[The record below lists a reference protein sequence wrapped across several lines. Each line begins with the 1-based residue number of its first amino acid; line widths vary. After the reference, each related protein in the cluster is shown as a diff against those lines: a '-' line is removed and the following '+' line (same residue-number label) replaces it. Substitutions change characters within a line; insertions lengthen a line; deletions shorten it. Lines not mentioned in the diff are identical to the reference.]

1 MDSKTK
7 ENLTR
12 ILKDMSGAY
21 DNVESEKRE
30 TMRKEMLD
38 INNMI
43 LNDDKFEEEKRKVLK
58 AESLREK
65 EVNFQEKEL
74 GLREK
79 EVSLREQEL
88 SLREKEVEEN
98 KRKSLK
104 AESLQEQELSLRE
117 KEVSKSAEDDK
128 KAKRDRLI
136 DLGLKVA
143 GIVIPASLYF
153 AGMIMS
159 MKLEY
164 VDNGR
169 TPGAFKDF
177 IKKF

>member
-12 ILKDMSGAY
+12 ILKDMSSAY

-38 INNMI
+38 INSML
-43 LNDDKFEEEKRKVLK
+43 LNDDKFEEEKRKTLK

-65 EVNFQEKEL
+65 EI
-74 GLREK
+74 
-79 EVSLREQEL
+79 
-88 SLREKEVEEN
+88 
-98 KRKSLK
+98 
-104 AESLQEQELSLRE
+104 
-117 KEVSKSAEDDK
+117 SKSAEDDK
-128 KAKRDRLI
+128 KAKRDRFI

-143 GIVIPASLYF
+143 SIVIPASLYF

-164 VDNGR
+164 IDNGR

>member
-1 MDSKTK
+1 MDSETKT
-7 ENLTR
+7 NLTSVLR
-12 ILKDMSGAY
+12 VMSSSYGNA
-21 DNVESEKRE
+21 EPEKRE

-43 LNDDKFEEEKRKVLK
+43 LNDDKFEEEKRKSLK
-58 AESLREK
+58 AESL
-65 EVNFQEKEL
+65 QEKEL
-74 GLREK
+74 SLREK
-79 EVSLREQEL
+79 EVSLREKEV
-88 SLREKEVEEN
+88 SLREKEV
-98 KRKSLK
+98 
-104 AESLQEQELSLRE
+104 SLRE

-128 KAKRDRLI
+128 KAKRDRFI

>member
-1 MDSKTK
+1 MDSETKT
-7 ENLTR
+7 NLTSVLR
-12 ILKDMSGAY
+12 VMSSSYGNA
-21 DNVESEKRE
+21 EPEKRE

-43 LNDDKFEEEKRKVLK
+43 LNDDKFEEEKRKTLK
-58 AESLREK
+58 AESL
-65 EVNFQEKEL
+65 QEKEL
-74 GLREK
+74 SLREK
-79 EVSLREQEL
+79 EVSLRE
-88 SLREKEVEEN
+88 KEV
-98 KRKSLK
+98 
-104 AESLQEQELSLRE
+104 SLRE

-128 KAKRDRLI
+128 KAKRDRFI

>member
-12 ILKDMSGAY
+12 ILEDMSGAY

-30 TMRKEMLD
+30 IMRKEMLD

-43 LNDDKFEEEKRKVLK
+43 LNDDKFEEEKRKALK
-58 AESLREK
+58 AESLRGK
-65 EVNFQEKEL
+65 EI
-74 GLREK
+74 
-79 EVSLREQEL
+79 
-88 SLREKEVEEN
+88 
-98 KRKSLK
+98 
-104 AESLQEQELSLRE
+104 
-117 KEVSKSAEDDK
+117 SKSAEDDK
-128 KAKRDRLI
+128 KAKRDRFI

>member
-1 MDSKTK
+1 MDSETKT
-7 ENLTR
+7 NLTSVLR
-12 ILKDMSGAY
+12 VMSSSYGNA
-21 DNVESEKRE
+21 EPEKRE

-43 LNDDKFEEEKRKVLK
+43 LNDDKFEEEKRKSLK

-65 EVNFQEKEL
+65 EIN
-74 GLREK
+74 LREK
-79 EVSLREQEL
+79 EVSLRE
-88 SLREKEVEEN
+88 KEI
-98 KRKSLK
+98 
-104 AESLQEQELSLRE
+104 SLRE
-117 KEVSKSAEDDK
+117 KEVSKSAEDEK
-128 KAKRDRLI
+128 KAKRDRFI

>member
-1 MDSKTK
+1 MDSETK
-7 ENLTR
+7 MNLTSVLR
-12 ILKDMSGAY
+12 VMSSSYGNA
-21 DNVESEKRE
+21 EPEKRE

-43 LNDDKFEEEKRKVLK
+43 LNDDKFEEEKRK
-58 AESLREK
+58 
-65 EVNFQEKEL
+65 
-74 GLREK
+74 
-79 EVSLREQEL
+79 
-88 SLREKEVEEN
+88 
-98 KRKSLK
+98 SLK
-104 AESLQEQELSLRE
+104 AESLQEKEINLREKEISLRE
-117 KEVSKSAEDDK
+117 KEVSKSAEDEK
-128 KAKRDRLI
+128 KAKRDRFI

>member
-1 MDSKTK
+1 MDSETK
-7 ENLTR
+7 KNLTSVLR
-12 ILKDMSGAY
+12 VMSSSY
-21 DNVESEKRE
+21 DKAEPEKRE

-43 LNDDKFEEEKRKVLK
+43 LNDDRFEEEKRKSLK

-65 EVNFQEKEL
+65 EV
-74 GLREK
+74 
-79 EVSLREQEL
+79 
-88 SLREKEVEEN
+88 
-98 KRKSLK
+98 
-104 AESLQEQELSLRE
+104 SLRE
-117 KEVSKSAEDDK
+117 KEVSKSAEDEK
-128 KAKRDRLI
+128 KAKRDRFI

>member
-12 ILKDMSGAY
+12 ILSDMSGAY
-21 DNVESEKRE
+21 DNTEPEQRE

-43 LNDDKFEEEKRKVLK
+43 LNDDKFEEEKRKSLK
-58 AESLREK
+58 AENLREK
-65 EVNFQEKEL
+65 EI
-74 GLREK
+74 
-79 EVSLREQEL
+79 
-88 SLREKEVEEN
+88 
-98 KRKSLK
+98 
-104 AESLQEQELSLRE
+104 
-117 KEVSKSAEDDK
+117 SKSAEDDK
-128 KAKRDRLI
+128 KAKRDRFI

>member
-7 ENLTR
+7 DNLTR
-12 ILKDMSGAY
+12 ILGDMSGAY
-21 DNVESEKRE
+21 DNVEPEERE

-43 LNDDKFEEEKRKVLK
+43 LNDDKFEEEKRKSLK

-65 EVNFQEKEL
+65 EI
-74 GLREK
+74 
-79 EVSLREQEL
+79 
-88 SLREKEVEEN
+88 
-98 KRKSLK
+98 
-104 AESLQEQELSLRE
+104 
-117 KEVSKSAEDDK
+117 SKSAEDDK
-128 KAKRDRLI
+128 KAKRDRFI

>member
-1 MDSKTK
+1 MDSETKT
-7 ENLTR
+7 NLTSVLR
-12 ILKDMSGAY
+12 VMSSSYGNA
-21 DNVESEKRE
+21 EPEKRE

-43 LNDDKFEEEKRKVLK
+43 LNDDKFEEEKRK
-58 AESLREK
+58 
-65 EVNFQEKEL
+65 
-74 GLREK
+74 
-79 EVSLREQEL
+79 
-88 SLREKEVEEN
+88 
-98 KRKSLK
+98 SLK
-104 AESLQEQELSLRE
+104 AESLRE

-128 KAKRDRLI
+128 KAKRDRFI

>member
-7 ENLTR
+7 GNLTR
-12 ILKDMSGAY
+12 ILSDMSGAY
-21 DNVESEKRE
+21 DNVEPEERE

-43 LNDDKFEEEKRKVLK
+43 LNDDKFEEEKRKSLK

-65 EVNFQEKEL
+65 EI
-74 GLREK
+74 
-79 EVSLREQEL
+79 
-88 SLREKEVEEN
+88 
-98 KRKSLK
+98 
-104 AESLQEQELSLRE
+104 
-117 KEVSKSAEDDK
+117 SKSAEDDK
-128 KAKRDRLI
+128 KAKRDRFI

>member
-7 ENLTR
+7 ENLTC

-43 LNDDKFEEEKRKVLK
+43 LNDDKFEEEKRKALK
-58 AESLREK
+58 AESLRG
-65 EVNFQEKEL
+65 KEL
-74 GLREK
+74 GLREQ

-88 SLREKEVEEN
+88 SLREKEI
-98 KRKSLK
+98 
-104 AESLQEQELSLRE
+104 
-117 KEVSKSAEDDK
+117 SKSAEDDK

-143 GIVIPASLYF
+143 SIVIPASLYF

>member
-1 MDSKTK
+1 MDSETKT
-7 ENLTR
+7 NLTSVLR
-12 ILKDMSGAY
+12 VMSSSYGNA
-21 DNVESEKRE
+21 EPEKRE

-43 LNDDKFEEEKRKVLK
+43 LNDDKFEEEKRKSLK

-65 EVNFQEKEL
+65 EIN
-74 GLREK
+74 LREK
-79 EVSLREQEL
+79 EVSLRE
-88 SLREKEVEEN
+88 KEIN
-98 KRKSLK
+98 
-104 AESLQEQELSLRE
+104 LRE
-117 KEVSKSAEDDK
+117 KEVSKSAEDEK
-128 KAKRDRLI
+128 KAKRDRFI

>member
-88 SLREKEVEEN
+88 SLREKEV
-98 KRKSLK
+98 
-104 AESLQEQELSLRE
+104 
-117 KEVSKSAEDDK
+117 SKSAEDDK

>member
-12 ILKDMSGAY
+12 ILEDMSGAY
-21 DNVESEKRE
+21 DNAEPETRE
-30 TMRKEMLD
+30 IMRKEMLD

-43 LNDDKFEEEKRKVLK
+43 LNDDKFEEEKRKALK
-58 AESLREK
+58 AESLRGK
-65 EVNFQEKEL
+65 EI
-74 GLREK
+74 
-79 EVSLREQEL
+79 
-88 SLREKEVEEN
+88 
-98 KRKSLK
+98 
-104 AESLQEQELSLRE
+104 
-117 KEVSKSAEDDK
+117 SKSAEDDK
-128 KAKRDRLI
+128 KAKRDRFI

>member
-1 MDSKTK
+1 MDSETKT
-7 ENLTR
+7 NLTSVLR
-12 ILKDMSGAY
+12 VMSSSYGNA
-21 DNVESEKRE
+21 EPEKRE

-43 LNDDKFEEEKRKVLK
+43 LNDDKFEEEKRKSLK

-65 EVNFQEKEL
+65 EV
-74 GLREK
+74 
-79 EVSLREQEL
+79 
-88 SLREKEVEEN
+88 
-98 KRKSLK
+98 
-104 AESLQEQELSLRE
+104 SLRE

-128 KAKRDRLI
+128 KAKRDRFI

>member
-7 ENLTR
+7 DNLTR
-12 ILKDMSGAY
+12 ILSDMSGAY
-21 DNVESEKRE
+21 DNVEPEERE

-43 LNDDKFEEEKRKVLK
+43 LNDDKFEEEKRK
-58 AESLREK
+58 
-65 EVNFQEKEL
+65 
-74 GLREK
+74 
-79 EVSLREQEL
+79 
-88 SLREKEVEEN
+88 
-98 KRKSLK
+98 SLK
-104 AESLQEQELSLRE
+104 AESLRE

-128 KAKRDRLI
+128 KAKRDRFI

>member
-1 MDSKTK
+1 MDSETK
-7 ENLTR
+7 KNLTTV
-12 ILKDMSGAY
+12 LCNMSRSY
-21 DNVESEKRE
+21 DKVEPEKRE
-30 TMRKEMLD
+30 TVRKEMLD

-43 LNDDKFEEEKRKVLK
+43 LNDDKFEEEKRKSLK

-65 EVNFQEKEL
+65 EV
-74 GLREK
+74 
-79 EVSLREQEL
+79 
-88 SLREKEVEEN
+88 
-98 KRKSLK
+98 
-104 AESLQEQELSLRE
+104 SLRE
-117 KEVSKSAEDDK
+117 KEVSKSAENDK
-128 KAKRDRLI
+128 KAKRDRFI

-153 AGMIMS
+153 IGMIMS

>member
-12 ILKDMSGAY
+12 ILKDMSSAY

-38 INNMI
+38 INSML
-43 LNDDKFEEEKRKVLK
+43 LNDDKFEEEKRKTLK
-58 AESLREK
+58 AE
-65 EVNFQEKEL
+65 
-74 GLREK
+74 
-79 EVSLREQEL
+79 
-88 SLREKEVEEN
+88 
-98 KRKSLK
+98 
-104 AESLQEQELSLRE
+104 SLRE

-128 KAKRDRLI
+128 KAKRDRFI

>member
-21 DNVESEKRE
+21 DNVESEERE

-43 LNDDKFEEEKRKVLK
+43 LNDDKFEEEKRKALK

-65 EVNFQEKEL
+65 EVNLQEKEL

-88 SLREKEVEEN
+88 SLREKEIN
-98 KRKSLK
+98 
-104 AESLQEQELSLRE
+104 
-117 KEVSKSAEDDK
+117 KSAEDDK

>member
-7 ENLTR
+7 DNLTR
-12 ILKDMSGAY
+12 ILSDMSGAY
-21 DNVESEKRE
+21 DNVEPEKRE

-43 LNDDKFEEEKRKVLK
+43 LNDDKFEEEKRKTLK

-65 EVNFQEKEL
+65 EI
-74 GLREK
+74 
-79 EVSLREQEL
+79 
-88 SLREKEVEEN
+88 N
-98 KRKSLK
+98 KST
-104 AESLQEQELSLRE
+104 
-117 KEVSKSAEDDK
+117 EDDK
-128 KAKRDRLI
+128 KAKRDRFI

-153 AGMIMS
+153 VGMIMS

-169 TPGAFKDF
+169 TPGAFRDF

>member
-1 MDSKTK
+1 MDSETKT
-7 ENLTR
+7 NLTSVLR
-12 ILKDMSGAY
+12 VMSSSYGNA
-21 DNVESEKRE
+21 EPEKRE

-43 LNDDKFEEEKRKVLK
+43 LNDDKFEEEKRKSLK

-65 EVNFQEKEL
+65 ELEEDKRKTLKAESLQEK
-74 GLREK
+74 
-79 EVSLREQEL
+79 EL
-88 SLREKEVEEN
+88 SLREKEV
-98 KRKSLK
+98 
-104 AESLQEQELSLRE
+104 SLRE
-117 KEVSKSAEDDK
+117 KEVSKSAEDEK
-128 KAKRDRLI
+128 KAKRDRFI